1 MYEVFILLQPS
12 AHVTDISDKECVVAL
27 YDYQEKTAREVSMQ
41 KGDILTLLNS
51 SNKVNSLS
59 KMFSL
64 ILYLPSKYSES
75 GYSIKHSILA
85 FNSILEHVGHWQSPS
100 VPFHASKDLD
110 CITVHHTS
118 HKQALLDLESVHS
131 RKVSAYGRLTLTVC
145 SRLNWLNI
153 HLRKKEKAKSMNYQI
168 KAQIR

>member
-85 FNSILEHVGHWQSPS
+85 FNSILEHVGH
-100 VPFHASKDLD
+100 
-110 CITVHHTS
+110 
-118 HKQALLDLESVHS
+118 
-131 RKVSAYGRLTLTVC
+131 
-145 SRLNWLNI
+145 
-153 HLRKKEKAKSMNYQI
+153 
-168 KAQIR
+168 

>member
-64 ILYLPSKYSES
+64 IFIVL
-75 GYSIKHSILA
+75 
-85 FNSILEHVGHWQSPS
+85 
-100 VPFHASKDLD
+100 
-110 CITVHHTS
+110 
-118 HKQALLDLESVHS
+118 
-131 RKVSAYGRLTLTVC
+131 
-145 SRLNWLNI
+145 
-153 HLRKKEKAKSMNYQI
+153 
-168 KAQIR
+168 

>member
-1 MYEVFILLQPS
+1 MSDLRAYGTVIDGLREQSQHCKVSNTVRAPLFLQVLTSCFKSVYCAVHLLMHGVFILLQPS

-64 ILYLPSKYSES
+64 IINPPLNYSKYIES
-75 GYSIKHSILA
+75 VYAIKLS
-85 FNSILEHVGHWQSPS
+85 
-100 VPFHASKDLD
+100 
-110 CITVHHTS
+110 ITVKPLIS
-118 HKQALLDLESVHS
+118 NPPPPPIQ
-131 RKVSAYGRLTLTVC
+131 KVS
-145 SRLNWLNI
+145 S
-153 HLRKKEKAKSMNYQI
+153 
-168 KAQIR
+168 